1 MAGAAVSKG
10 GPLPN
15 MEDKMADDRLIVALD
30 FHDIDDVVALVAE
43 LGDSVSFYKVG
54 MELFYSAGAEVVPF
68 LKNHNKKVFL
78 DLKLHDIPNTAAE
91 GLCSLM
97 FQGADILNV
106 HASGGYTMMKTA
118 VDRLHALAEKKGLPC
133 PKLIAVTILTSINEE
148 DWAGLGMQCTI
159 REQVVRLAKLAKSA
173 GMDGVVAS
181 PQEAAAIREACGP
194 GFMIVTPGVR
204 PAGASVDDQS
214 RIATPAAALENGA
227 SHLVIGRPI
236 RAAENPKTA
245 AEMILKEMECVK

>member
-1 MAGAAVSKG
+1 
-10 GPLPN
+10 
-15 MEDKMADDRLIVALD
+15 MADDRLIVALD

-54 MELFYSAGAEVVPF
+54 MELFYSAGAEVV
-68 LKNHNKKVFL
+68 
-78 DLKLHDIPNTAAE
+78 
-91 GLCSLM
+91 
-97 FQGADILNV
+97 
-106 HASGGYTMMKTA
+106 
-118 VDRLHALAEKKGLPC
+118 

-236 RAAENPKTA
+236 RAAENPKAA

>member
-1 MAGAAVSKG
+1 
-10 GPLPN
+10 
-15 MEDKMADDRLIVALD
+15 MADDRLIVALD

-97 FQGADILNV
+97 
-106 HASGGYTMMKTA
+106 KTA
-118 VDRLHALAEKKGLPC
+118 VDRLHALAEKKGMPC

-236 RAAENPKTA
+236 RAAENPKAA